1 MKIRKLK
8 KAVRRR
14 LLVVRV
20 VRVSR
25 ETYDLIREQ
34 SREQGVPPGVVIDTM
49 TAFVKEYTPRAH
61 PSGNG

>member
-14 LLVVRV
+14 LLV

-34 SREQGVPPGVVIDTM
+34 SREQGVPPGVVVDTM
-49 TAFVKEYTPRAH
+49 TAFVKE
-61 PSGNG
+61 